1 MDDKISNEAT
11 NDLIVG
17 VMERQLKRYHQLV
30 LALIAVIGV
39 LVCGF
44 FLYESQFDKYSIT
57 QEGITDSGGDVNVS
71 GVGRGNITYA
81 EDQADSTN

>member
-44 FLYESQFDKYSIT
+44 FLYESQFS
-57 QEGITDSGGDVNVS
+57 S
-71 GVGRGNITYA
+71 R
-81 EDQADSTN
+81 